1 MAMRII
7 AAFLL
12 LLALA
17 AAAPARAEGIVVNG
31 VALSREQIDSYQIAV
46 PAGRYW
52 YDSQSGLWG
61 AEGGPSVGYIPPALP
76 LGGPLRADASGT
88 GSGVFINGR
97 EIHGIEVLQLMDYF
111 GGPIQ
116 QGRYWLGPDGVG
128 GVEGQQ
134 ASFSLFN
141 QDADQ
146 GSGQGSGKMFED
158 EVADFCAR
166 NGGCPW

>member
-1 MAMRII
+1 MRTA

-17 AAAPARAEGIVVNG
+17 APSLAQPEQVFVNN
-31 VALSREQIDSYQIAV
+31 VALSQEQIAGYQIMV

-52 YDSQSGLWG
+52 YDPQSGLWG
-61 AEGGPSVGYIPPALP
+61 AEGGPSLGYIAPSLP
-76 LGGPLRADASGT
+76 LGGPLKADASGT

-97 EIHGIEVLQLMDYF
+97 EIHGIEVMRLMEFF

-116 QGRYWLGPDGVG
+116 QGRYWLGADGVG
-128 GVEGQQ
+128 GVEGQP
-134 ASFSLFN
+134 ASFSLAP
-141 QDADQ
+141 QD
-146 GSGQGSGKMFED
+146 SGQGSGKVFED